1 MFTFR
6 RFEVGKINNY
16 LFVKLVVCV
25 FLLYVLL
32 GALLRVINFGSLLN
46 DLEKCVASFLKRHH
60 VLS

>member
-1 MFTFR
+1 MFKFR

-16 LFVKLVVCV
+16 LFVIFVVCV
-25 FLLYVLL
+25 YLLYVLL

-46 DLEKCVASFLKRHH
+46 DLEKRVASFLKRHH